1 MTDMAALLDSVLGP
15 LAAALL
21 TLMVLSYLLGDNP
34 LFRIAAYLFIGVA
47 SGSDGVVMIR
57 SLLWPGLIDPVLQA
71 GVSGLLD
78 PELITSVLLPG
89 ILVVL
94 LLLKLSPGSARLGSL
109 PLALLLGVAAA
120 VVVGGAITGT
130 LLPQTAAAVQTLDPT
145 AVAPRTGEAG
155 LERLANVIIVLAGTL
170 LTLGSFRFT
179 QRKPAGLSGAESMGT
194 WQRGVRTLAGL
205 FIAVTFG
212 VMFGGALMAAIAVL
226 AQRLQFLWGAVL
238 GVTGQIL
245 G

>member
-21 TLMVLSYLLGDNP
+21 TLMVLSYLIGDNP
-34 LFRIAAYLFIGVA
+34 LFRVAAYLLIGVA
-47 SGSDGVVMIR
+47 AGYAGVVMMR
-57 SLLWPGLIDPVLQA
+57 SVLWPGLIDPVLQA
-71 GVSGLLD
+71 GVGGLLD
-78 PELITSVLLPG
+78 PGLITGVLLPG

-94 LLLKLSPGSARLGSL
+94 LLFKLSPGLARLGSL

-130 LLPQTAAAVQTLDPT
+130 LLPQAASAVQTLSPT

-155 LERLANVIIVLAGTL
+155 IERLANVLIVLAGTL
-170 LTLGSFRFT
+170 LTFASFRFT
-179 QRKPAGLSGAESMGT
+179 QRKPAGLAGAESMAT
-194 WQRGVRTLAGL
+194 WQRGVRAAAGV

-212 VMFGGALMAAIAVL
+212 VMFGGALLAAIVVL

-238 GVTGQIL
+238 GLMGQIL